1 MCGAVPF
8 GDSAEDPMEV
18 YMSIV
23 NKYILYYLVI

>member
-8 GDSAEDPMEV
+8 GDSADDPMEV

-23 NKYILYYLVI
+23 NK